1 MGIDISFKKRLA
13 VDKQAKH
20 IVVKFTLGHVERGFL
35 IMIREEAYKLLK
47 ENLKQKNLV
56 KHCLA
61 VEAVM
66 EKLAGHFNEDVDK
79 WGLAGLL
86 HDIDYG
92 ETADD
97 PERHS
102 IVGAEMLEELGLDNE
117 LVYAVKAH
125 NGIHELPRKKMID
138 KALYASDPLTGLIVA
153 SALIH
158 PDKKLNS
165 IDSEFVVKRYGEKSF
180 AKGADREVISSC
192 SEMNMELEEFVS
204 ISLAAMQGISDELGL

>member
-1 MGIDISFKKRLA
+1 MFKKILV
-13 VDKQAKH
+13 VDQEAKH
-20 IVVKFTLGHVERGFL
+20 IIIKFSLGHVERGFL
-35 IMIREEAYKLLK
+35 IMNRDEAYKLLK
-47 ENLKQKNLV
+47 KNLKQNNLV

-66 EKLAGHFNEDVDK
+66 KELAEHFNEDVDK

-102 IVGAEMLEELGLDNE
+102 IVGAEILEDLGLDDE

-125 NGIHELPRKKMID
+125 NGMHGLPRKKMID

-153 SALIH
+153 AALIH

-165 IDSEFVVKRYGEKSF
+165 IDTEFVVKRYGEKSF
-180 AKGADREVISSC
+180 ARGADRDVIASC
-192 SEMNMELEEFVS
+192 SDMDMELEEFVA
-204 ISLAAMQGISDELGL
+204 ISLSAMQGISSKLGL

>member
-1 MGIDISFKKRLA
+1 MNRD
-13 VDKQAKH
+13 
-20 IVVKFTLGHVERGFL
+20 
-35 IMIREEAYKLLK
+35 EAYKLLK
-47 ENLKQKNLV
+47 KNLKQNNLV

-66 EKLAGHFNEDVDK
+66 KELAEHFNEDVDK

-102 IVGAEMLEELGLDNE
+102 IVGAEILEDLGLDDE

-125 NGIHELPRKKMID
+125 NGMHGLPRKKMID

-153 SALIH
+153 AALIH

-165 IDSEFVVKRYGEKSF
+165 IDTEFVVKRYGEKSF
-180 AKGADREVISSC
+180 ARGADRDVIASC
-192 SEMNMELEEFVS
+192 SDMDMELEEFVA
-204 ISLAAMQGISDELGL
+204 ISLSAMQGISSKLGL